1 MTVFENVFV
10 ILLGFWDSRGLEVMT
25 ENVQYYAL

>member
-10 ILLGFWDSRGLEVMT
+10 AAAHGGGFERERAYEQRDRL
-25 ENVQYYAL
+25 A